1 MEYPGTY
8 HGEGFTRVYVMW
20 ALVTVKPYT
29 VVSCTGGGVINPD
42 ERGTELVFRRQGT
55 SYTGK
60 DIQSPRRW
68 FTADFSVRKT
78 AARMSK

>member
-1 MEYPGTY
+1 MIEIYAIIGLYRSTKKLLFSVLM
-8 HGEGFTRVYVMW
+8 GVM
-20 ALVTVKPYT
+20 
-29 VVSCTGGGVINPD
+29 INPD
-42 ERGTELVFRRQGT
+42 ERGTKLVFRRQGT

-60 DIQSPRRW
+60 DIQSPRGW

>member
-1 MEYPGTY
+1 MNTEINTKLNFDLYLL
-8 HGEGFTRVYVMW
+8 FSV
-20 ALVTVKPYT
+20 L
-29 VVSCTGGGVINPD
+29 TGGVKKPD

-60 DIQSPRRW
+60 DIQNPRGW